1 MMQAAMN
8 DDSELLH
15 RYVAEGAEDAFAEL
29 VRRHLNL
36 VYSAALRQVN
46 GDAHL
51 AADIAQQVF
60 ADLARKAAV
69 LTNHRLLAGWL
80 FTSTRFAAA
89 KAVRGEQRRRAREQK
104 AQMMQEFS
112 SDPAAA
118 LDWDRVRPVLDEVID
133 ELGDSDREAI
143 LMRFFAGRDYAGVGA
158 KLNLNDNAA
167 RMRVERAL
175 DKLRALLERRGVT
188 STSAALAAAMAS
200 QAVLAAPAGLV
211 ATVTG
216 AALAGAGAGAG
227 VAASTVVFMS
237 ATKLQI
243 GIAAALV
250 VVGGTGFV
258 IQANTNATLRDE
270 LEALRRQRA
279 SFAAVRADDE
289 QRAKTAA
296 EIMELRRDDAE
307 FARLRDE
314 AEALKDQLDAAALG
328 QRAGRGGAATDS
340 SRGPVYNLAQL
351 DRPPQ
356 MKSQARP
363 TYPLEMRRA
372 GISGEVVVD
381 FVLDPQGVV
390 REASPLSSTR
400 SEFESAAVE
409 ALSKWSFH
417 PGVKDG
423 QPVSVQMRVPI
434 VFSLN
439 NGTNAPPAE
448 PRKKT
453 EPPSWF

>member
-1 MMQAAMN
+1 MN

-51 AADIAQQVF
+51 AADITQQVF
-60 ADLARKAAV
+60 TDLARKAAV
-69 LTNHRLLAGWL
+69 LANHRLLAGWL

-104 AQMMQEFS
+104 AQMMQELS

-133 ELGDSDREAI
+133 ELSDSDREAI

-243 GIAAALV
+243 GMAAALAV
-250 VVGGTGFV
+250 AGSTGFV
-258 IQANTNATLRDE
+258 IQANTNAALRDE

-314 AEALKDQLDAAALG
+314 AEALKARLEAAA
-328 QRAGRGGAATDS
+328 
-340 SRGPVYNLAQL
+340 RGPLSGGGSSAADSTRGSLYSIAQL
-351 DRPPQ
+351 DRLPQ
-356 MKSQARP
+356 PKSQARP
-363 TYPLEMRRA
+363 AYPAEMRRA
-372 GISGEVVVD
+372 GIAGEVVVD
-381 FVLDPQGVV
+381 FVIDPQGVV
-390 REASPLSSTR
+390 REASPVSSTR
-400 SEFESAAVE
+400 SEFEPAAIE
-409 ALSKWSFH
+409 ALSKWSFT
-417 PGVKDG
+417 PGQKDG
-423 QPVSVQMRVPI
+423 RPVSTQMRVPI

-439 NGTNAPPAE
+439 SGPNTPPPE
-448 PRKKT
+448 PAKKAG
-453 EPPSWF
+453 PPNWF